1 MCLTIHN
8 QLTLLHD
15 LLDEQIRLKSVSVN
29 EYKQIKKLVQTMTTN
44 KKIEKELQAILPEIY
59 CYGIKGEQVSSFD
72 DHITDNEQNI
82 QQWLQLIQQTKMNI
96 DSSSNPLNHLL

>member
-15 LLDEQIRLKSVSVN
+15 LLDEQIKLKSVSVN

-44 KKIEKELQAILPEIY
+44 KKIEEELQAILPEIY

-72 DHITDNEQNI
+72 DHIMDNEQNI

-96 DSSSNPLNHLL
+96 DSTSNPLKHFL